1 MRRREFDARG
11 DESLAFKP
19 PLPAVH
25 TTTRTKRR
33 ESGIR
38 IRDASSI
45 PIRQFERLLFCDCEL
60 RERAV
65 RVTTYT
71 GWHIRVDGIR
81 ARRRRTH
88 SRGAIDLRVRRSCE
102 AERS

>member
-71 GWHIRVDGIR
+71 GWHIRVVSVRVVAGHIHAVPSIYAFGVP
-81 ARRRRTH
+81 ARQK
-88 SRGAIDLRVRRSCE
+88 E
-102 AERS
+102 AS

>member
-1 MRRREFDARG
+1 MPGETN
-11 DESLAFKP
+11 
-19 PLPAVH
+19 PLPSNLH
-25 TTTRTKRR
+25 FQPCIPLPGPKG

-65 RVTTYT
+65 RDYP
-71 GWHIRVDGIR
+71 ILAGI
-81 ARRRRTH
+81 
-88 SRGAIDLRVRRSCE
+88 SV
-102 AERS
+102 